1 MAIKLYQFCISHYC
15 EKVRWALDYKG
26 IKYETVN
33 LLPGQ
38 HVKAIK
44 KMTGAESSVPVLDHD
59 GQIIQ
64 GSAQIIDYLE
74 QAFPEPTLTPDD
86 PALRQQ
92 ALDWEKKLDELAG
105 PAIRTWV
112 YHYFL
117 QRPKVVIPLLA
128 AGTPFYNRIALSLA
142 FSRVDE
148 IMRNWM
154 KINQK
159 TADAAQQTLEDL
171 VTELAEIYGQRPY
184 LAGEQFSRA
193 DLAAAGLLAPLFQPS
208 QYPVPWPKPAKIPK
222 PVQAWL
228 NDWQPKLE
236 SIARIYQKHR

>member
-15 EKVRWALDYKG
+15 EKVRWALAYKG

-38 HVKAIK
+38 HVKTIK
-44 KMTGAESSVPVLDHD
+44 KLTGAASSVPVLDHD

-64 GSAQIIDYLE
+64 GSAQILDYLE
-74 QAFPEPTLTPDD
+74 LSFPEPALSPED

-92 ALDWEKKLDELAG
+92 VVGWEKKLDELAG

-117 QRPKVVIPLLA
+117 QRPKVVIPMLA
-128 AGTPFYNRIALSLA
+128 AGTPFYNRFLLSLS

-148 IMRNWM
+148 IMRKWM

-159 TADAAQQTLEDL
+159 TADSAQQTLETL
-171 VTELAEIYGQRPY
+171 ITELADIYSRQPY
-184 LAGEQFSRA
+184 LVGDRFSRA
-193 DLAAAGLLAPLFQPS
+193 DLTASALLSPLFQPS
-208 QYPVPWPKPAKIPK
+208 QYPVPWPKPARIPK

-228 NDWQPKLE
+228 HDWQPQLE
-236 SIARIYQKHR
+236 PIIRIYQQHR